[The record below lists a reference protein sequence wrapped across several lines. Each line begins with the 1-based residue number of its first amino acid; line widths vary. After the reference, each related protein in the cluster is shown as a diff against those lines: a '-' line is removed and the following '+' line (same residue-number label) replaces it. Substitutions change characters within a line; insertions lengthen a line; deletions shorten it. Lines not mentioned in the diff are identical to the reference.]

1 MKVYVASSF
10 RNDYQQIVVKGLRES
25 GFEVYDFKNPQHG
38 KPFHWSEIDPNW
50 REWNHQQFAKS
61 LEHPIVE
68 KGFFSD
74 FTAMLEADICVL
86 VTPCGNSA
94 HLEAGWMQGAGK
106 PTIILLTDGEPELMY
121 KVFEKI
127 AHSLDEVISIAK
139 QIDNQ
144 RYNASNN
151 QSVSRNS
158 AQVY

>member
-10 RNDYQQIVVKGLRES
+10 RNDYQEVVVKTLRNS
-25 GFEVYDFKNPQHG
+25 GFEVYDFKNPGHG

-50 REWNHQQFAKS
+50 REWNHQQFARS

-68 KGFFSD
+68 KGFSSD

-86 VTPCGNSA
+86 VTPCGKSA

-127 AHSLDEVISIAK
+127 AHSLDEVIEIAK
-139 QIDNQ
+139 QIESQALIANDKKGF
-144 RYNASNN
+144 SF
-151 QSVSRNS
+151 NS